1 MGTARRQFTD
11 EFKLEAVGLL
21 ANSGRPLSQIAQ
33 ELGIAASTLRSWR
46 TGVTGGMRDHRD
58 ARIRRRRSR
67 LPVRI
72 WRPKTLVCG
81 ARTSACA
88 WSERF

>member
-1 MGTARRQFTD
+1 MDTSRRQYTD
-11 EFKLEAVGLL
+11 EFKREAVGLL
-21 ANSGRPLSQIAQ
+21 TSSGRPLSQIAQ
-33 ELGIAASTLRSWR
+33 ELGIAASMLRSWR
-46 TGVTGGMRDHRD
+46 NRGDGGH
-58 ARIRRRRSR
+58 AGSPRRSHTQAAIP

>member
-33 ELGIAASTLRSWR
+33 ELGIAASMLRAWR
-46 TGVTGGMRDHRD
+46 NRDDGGH
-58 ARIRRRRSR
+58 ARSLRRSNTQAAI
-67 LPVRI
+67 PHAGAI
-72 WRPKTLVCG
+72 WRLKTPVCG
-81 ARTSACA
+81 ARMSACA
-88 WSERF
+88 WSGRF